1 MKDSAVRNPPAA
13 HRPRGGHVQPA
24 RLQQLTVPG
33 VAMSSRHASSSSP
46 SPGWPRPAGAPSAAH
61 RPHQKRK
68 RVRRRR
74 IFRAVARCALSVTEA
89 GPLFPDSFF
98 GVDTPLSSS
107 PRGLLSLGESPRG
120 ELHKGRFQLQGK
132 TRNVQGGHD
141 GKFGNGNHHSD
152 EGSRRRPAELL
163 ASACWHDENAFL

>member
-1 MKDSAVRNPPAA
+1 MKDSAVRN
-13 HRPRGGHVQPA
+13 
-24 RLQQLTVPG
+24 
-33 VAMSSRHASSSSP
+33 
-46 SPGWPRPAGAPSAAH
+46 PSAAH

-68 RVRRRR
+68 RVRRRC

-141 GKFGNGNHHSD
+141 GKSGNGSHHSD
-152 EGSRRRPAELL
+152 EGDGRGSTEFLAPACGSGGEKTCLRAICLL
-163 ASACWHDENAFL
+163 LDAEALSAL

>member
-1 MKDSAVRNPPAA
+1 MADSAKAESA
-13 HRPRGGHVQPA
+13 
-24 RLQQLTVPG
+24 
-33 VAMSSRHASSSSP
+33 SSSP
-46 SPGWPRPAGAPSAAH
+46 SPGWPRPACAPSAAH

-141 GKFGNGNHHSD
+141 GKSGNGNHHSD
-152 EGSRRRPAELL
+152 EGS
-163 ASACWHDENAFL
+163 